1 MKRYPCR
8 ALLAGALCLT
18 LSVPA
23 GAVGVTDAAGLGAAA
38 VAGVVRDVLGR
49 EDVNAAPPVQDEQ
62 SIGFTGLEKTVRA
75 NNLTIQ
81 SFRKTLA
88 GIENTDIDS
97 QFIVQE
103 AQYAAQIK
111 MYEQQAEAYQ
121 NAVTALTNALAD
133 PALDG
138 ATQAALQAQLVTA
151 KLNLTVCQQ
160 SASGIR
166 EALSN
171 IDDLQEEAQN
181 QLDDTY
187 AETKAQL
194 DNTAN
199 QIVVGAQTAYLG
211 IISTREGIETL
222 DRNLAALD
230 RQITAVEKQVEIG
243 MAAPLTLENLKQ
255 SRRSVAAQRETLE
268 LMQQTTENQLS
279 LLCGN
284 TAATTVKPTTAP
296 TVTAKQL
303 ADMDYAKDLD
313 EAMDNS
319 YTIWAAENTLRK
331 ASNDYEDNVTT
342 TVDAYEAAKLHLE
355 YAKENT
361 ENAFRQLYLSVQD
374 KKRLLDEAQAA
385 YDMEE
390 KNFAVDQLQY
400 ERGMISQLDYLT
412 AQDELADKQDAVT
425 TAEHDLFTAYNNYDW
440 ARRGYIGSSAGA

>member
-1 MKRYPCR
+1 MKRYQSR
-8 ALLAGALCLT
+8 VLLAGALCLALT
-18 LSVPA
+18 AQAGALSVS
-23 GAVGVTDAAGLGAAA
+23 GAAGFGASAA
-38 VAGVVRDVLGR
+38 IDVTLDALGR
-49 EDVNAAPPVQDEQ
+49 EDINAAPPVQDEQ
-62 SIGFTGLEKTVRA
+62 AIGFTGLEKTVRA
-75 NNLTIQ
+75 NNLTIRGFQ
-81 SFRKTLA
+81 KTLSS
-88 GIENTDIDS
+88 IENTDIES
-97 QFIVQE
+97 QFLMQKI
-103 AQYAAQIK
+103 QYSEQIK
-111 MYEQQAEAYQ
+111 MYEQQAAAYQ

-151 KLNLTVCQQ
+151 KLNLTMSQESGKEIQQ
-160 SASGIR
+160 
-166 EALSN
+166 ALDN
-171 IDDLQEEAQN
+171 IDDLQEDAQN

-230 RQITAVEKQVEIG
+230 RQITVVEKQVELG
-243 MAAPLTLENLKQ
+243 MAAPLTLENLQQ
-255 SRRSVAAQRETLE
+255 SRRSAAAQRETLE
-268 LMQQTTENQLS
+268 LVQQTAENQLS

-284 TAATTVKPTTAP
+284 TAGTTVKPTTAP

-303 ADMDYAKDLD
+303 SDMNYTADLA

-319 YTIWAAENTLRK
+319 YSIWSAQDAARK
-331 ASNDYEDNVTT
+331 ASNDYEDDVTS
-342 TVDAYEAAKLHLE
+342 TVDAYEAAKLTL
-355 YAKENT
+355 ENT
-361 ENAFRQLYLSVQD
+361 KESVKNSFRQLYLDVQD

-400 ERGMISQLDYLT
+400 DRGMISQMDYLT
-412 AQDELADKQDAVT
+412 AQDDLAAKQDAVT
-425 TAEHDLFTAYNNYDW
+425 TAEHDLFTAYNTYDW
-440 ARRGYIGSSAGA
+440 ARRGYMSGV